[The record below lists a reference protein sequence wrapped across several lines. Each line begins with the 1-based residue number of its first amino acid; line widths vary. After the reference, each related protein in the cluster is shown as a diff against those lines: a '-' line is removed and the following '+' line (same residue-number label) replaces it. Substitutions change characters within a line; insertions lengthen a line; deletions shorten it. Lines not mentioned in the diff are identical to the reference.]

1 MRVEPQIRTTKPSK
15 PKGVVYWLVRV
26 IIVAVAAVWTVSRV
40 LEGFMLI
47 TGRLLWTF
55 GGAEPGLP
63 LDRLP
68 VFLQADLRPG
78 TSGTMQDADLLLR
91 LLNAVPLFVEAL
103 TVLVATWLLLRVLR
117 RVAEREAFTPT
128 AIGRWRALSATL
140 IAGGVLTGLLN
151 TLAVGYI
158 NWHLGLWP
166 NPGVH
171 DREGVEDLLG
181 GDYSGIATAIPHWP
195 VAIIVAGLIAL
206 ALTTAFRAGAQLER
220 DVDGLV

>member
-1 MRVEPQIRTTKPSK
+1 MGVAAQTWTTK

-26 IIVAVAAVWTVSRV
+26 VIIAVTAVWAVSLV

-47 TGRLLWTF
+47 MGRLLWTI

-68 VFLQADLRPG
+68 VFLQAGLRPG
-78 TSGTMQDADLLLR
+78 TSGTMQDADLVLR

-103 TVLVATWLLLRVLR
+103 TVLIAAWLLLRVLR

-128 AIGRWRALSATL
+128 AISRWRALSVTL

-151 TLAVGYI
+151 TVASGYI

-166 NPGVH
+166 NRDGAGR
-171 DREGVEDLLG
+171 DAVEELLG
-181 GDYSGIATAIPHWP
+181 GDYSAIGTAIPDWP
-195 VAIIVAGLIAL
+195 VAIIVAGLVAL
-206 ALTTAFRAGAQLER
+206 ALTTAFRVGAQLER
-220 DVDGLV
+220 DVDGLA